1 MERWQIDKVN
11 ELYQQIDQLQAQLK
25 SRDEQQELLVSKL
38 DDIDCKLQQLVD
50 RAKTTKTT
58 RSKGK

>member
-1 MERWQIDKVN
+1 MDKWQIDKVN
-11 ELYQQIDQLQAQLK
+11 ELYQQIDQLQAQVIT
-25 SRDEQQELLVSKL
+25 RDNQQELLIKRL

-50 RAKTTKTT
+50 REQTTKTT